1 MQPAGLPGLGTSSGG
16 ESPLLL
22 LSWRTLGQSPSWKS
36 RQSLIETSGFTPVG
50 FLRRSPPGPKLLAA
64 VHPHLRPLGA
74 PIVPKHCQDESQG
87 HWRARHKGNV
97 LVALGKAR
105 LGLNQMAT
113 TQLNT
118 EDKSTV
124 KTEGV

>member
-1 MQPAGLPGLGTSSGG
+1 M
-16 ESPLLL
+16 
-22 LSWRTLGQSPSWKS
+22 
-36 RQSLIETSGFTPVG
+36 G
-50 FLRRSPPGPKLLAA
+50 FLWRSPPGSKLRAA
-64 VHPHLRPLGA
+64 VRPHLQPLGA
-74 PIVPKHCQDESQG
+74 PIVPKHCQDKSRG

-124 KTEGV
+124 KTKGV